1 MGYYHVAQI
10 CLNGDCISD
19 RIDDSEELSQKYC
32 KKCGAKTITACPNCN
47 APIRGDYETDG
58 IAVLGWEYKVPAF
71 CCECGSPYP
80 WTKSALEAAEQ
91 LIKEDDKLT
100 DDIKNKVIE
109 SLPDIISETPKT
121 QLAASRFKRA
131 LISAGKFTV
140 DGMRQ
145 FAIEFGCELALRIAG
160 ISQ

>member
-1 MGYYHVAQI
+1 MGHYHIAQI

-19 RIDDSEELSQKYC
+19 RIDVNKELSQKYC

-47 APIRGDYETDG
+47 TPIRGEYDVEGITVIGYEYD
-58 IAVLGWEYKVPAF
+58 VPAF
-71 CCECGSPYP
+71 CCECGTPYP
-80 WTKSALEAAEQ
+80 WTKSALDSAEL
-91 LIKEDDKLT
+91 LISEDDVLT
-100 DDIKNKVIE
+100 SDIKNKVIE
-109 SLPDIISETPKT
+109 SLPDIIAETPRT

-145 FAIEFGCELALRIAG
+145 FAIEFGCELALKIIG
-160 ISQ
+160 IS